1 MRLPFTLFPHFS
13 LLNLLPF
20 DIQPCFVANLTRIF
34 TEVAPMGFLEVSPT
48 EFWDQHVKKLQSI
61 EVGIDQAETHLESV
75 REKRASPRIRS
86 LNLASYV
93 PMKDK
98 RQEYII
104 SIGRTL
110 DVSEGGAKIETHRKL
125 DRGVQLEL
133 EIAVEDQIISAK
145 GEVLYSTEL
154 GHGLFGTGIRFTFI
168 AEEDRLLLQS

>member
-1 MRLPFTLFPHFS
+1 
-13 LLNLLPF
+13 
-20 DIQPCFVANLTRIF
+20 
-34 TEVAPMGFLEVSPT
+34 
-48 EFWDQHVKKLQSI
+48 
-61 EVGIDQAETHLESV
+61 
-75 REKRASPRIRS
+75 
-86 LNLASYV
+86 LASYV

-168 AEEDRLLLQS
+168 AEKDRRLLQS